1 MTSGVLNGKG
11 LWCLLALGICLA
23 GFGTSV
29 QAEILPSQVV
39 EALDLSELEQFLAA
53 LDDDIAAYL
62 PQLDPKSWSLSGP
75 EWDLGRLGKGILQY
89 FLREIIFNLR
99 LLGQLFLLAVSLAIF
114 QNMQHAFE
122 SDTVNQIAFGIGFLM
137 VMGIVLNTYRVTF
150 GIAQEAVVEMTH
162 FMYAIIP
169 LIFSLIAAAGGMT
182 TVTIVH
188 PLLISAVGIVAGLI
202 KNVVFPLI
210 FFAGVCGMVG
220 FLSTA
225 FPLNKL
231 ANLLKN
237 AALGILGLAMTV
249 FIGVITI
256 RGFSASVAD
265 SMALRTMK
273 YFSSSFLPVV
283 GGTFSDTIEMASGC
297 SMVLKSGLGIFGLGL
312 VILITVFPLIKILAV
327 AVIYL
332 LSGALIQ
339 PLGNSRLADAL
350 QMVGETFINLF
361 GAVSITGL
369 MFFIAISILVGVSGM
384 GIR

>member
-1 MTSGVLNGKG
+1 MNPRVFR
-11 LWCLLALGICLA
+11 WWLLLFIGWASLA
-23 GFGTSV
+23 TAV
-29 QAEILPSQVV
+29 QAETLPPQII
-39 EALDLSELEQFLAA
+39 EAVDLSEMEQFLTT
-53 LDDDIAAYL
+53 LDEDIAAYL
-62 PQLDPKSWSLSGP
+62 PQFDPKSWSLSGP
-75 EWDLGRLGKGILQY
+75 EWDLGRLGKGIVHY

-122 SDTVNQIAFGIGFLM
+122 SDTINQIAFGIGFLI
-137 VMGIVLNTYRVTF
+137 VMGLVLNSYRVTF
-150 GIAQEAVVEMTH
+150 AIAQEAVTEMTH

-169 LIFSLIAAAGGMT
+169 LIFSLIAAGGGMS

-188 PLLISAVGIVAGLI
+188 PLLISAVGMVAGLI
-202 KNVVFPLI
+202 KNLVFPFI
-210 FFAGVCGMVG
+210 FLAGVCGMVG
-220 FLSTA
+220 FISSA

-237 AALGILGLAMTV
+237 AALAILGLTMTI

-256 RGFSASVAD
+256 RGFAASVAD

-312 VILITVFPLIKILAV
+312 VILITIFPLIKILAV
-327 AVIYL
+327 AIIYQ
-332 LSGALIQ
+332 LSGALVQ
-339 PLGNSRLADAL
+339 PLGNSRLADTL
-350 QMVGETFINLF
+350 QMVGEMFVNLF
-361 GAVSITGL
+361 GAVSMTGL
-369 MFFIAISILVGVSGM
+369 MFFIAISILVGVSGL

>member
-1 MTSGVLNGKG
+1 MNPRVFRWWLLLFIGWAG
-11 LWCLLALGICLA
+11 LA
-23 GFGTSV
+23 TTV
-29 QAEILPSQVV
+29 QAETLPPQII
-39 EALDLSELEQFLAA
+39 EAVDLSEMEQFLTT
-53 LDDDIAAYL
+53 LDEDIAAYL
-62 PQLDPKSWSLSGP
+62 PQFDPKSWSLSGP
-75 EWDLGRLGKGILQY
+75 EWDLGRLGKGIVHY

-122 SDTVNQIAFGIGFLM
+122 SDTINQIAFGIGFLI
-137 VMGIVLNTYRVTF
+137 VMGLVLNSYRVTF
-150 GIAQEAVVEMTH
+150 AIAQEAVTEMTH

-169 LIFSLIAAAGGMT
+169 LIFSLIAAGGGMS

-188 PLLISAVGIVAGLI
+188 PLLISAVGMVAGLI
-202 KNVVFPLI
+202 KNLVFPFI
-210 FFAGVCGMVG
+210 FLAGVCGMVG
-220 FLSTA
+220 FISSA

-237 AALGILGLAMTV
+237 AALAILGLTMTI

-256 RGFSASVAD
+256 RGFAASVAD

-312 VILITVFPLIKILAV
+312 VILITIFPLIKILAV
-327 AVIYL
+327 AIIYQ
-332 LSGALIQ
+332 LSGALVQ
-339 PLGNSRLADAL
+339 PLGNSRLADTL
-350 QMVGETFINLF
+350 QMVGEMFVNLF
-361 GAVSITGL
+361 GAVSMTGL
-369 MFFIAISILVGVSGM
+369 MFFIAISILVGVSGL